1 SRPQMVIGTVTV
13 YFFILFSFHDALC
26 CPLRFQSHFV
36 CAAHRLPGAADPLPA
51 QRLHDVVYRWSL
63 LSFWHLDLAHIITC
77 GLERTLELV
86 TRDVAVAVGV
96 GLVDRRPVRSAICM

>member
-1 SRPQMVIGTVTV
+1 MM
-13 YFFILFSFHDALC
+13 L
-26 CPLRFQSHFV
+26 
-36 CAAHRLPGAADPLPA
+36 CAAPCDFSLTLFEPLIDCRGQLTRSRRSA
-51 QRLHDVVYRWSL
+51 FMMLFYRWSL

>member
-1 SRPQMVIGTVTV
+1 MM
-13 YFFILFSFHDALC
+13 LF
-26 CPLRFQSHFV
+26 
-36 CAAHRLPGAADPLPA
+36 
-51 QRLHDVVYRWSL
+51 YRWSL